1 MKEQTVI
8 QRIIKDKTCNLR
20 KDERADSNT
29 EDNKR

>member
-20 KDERADSNT
+20 KDESAECCTKES
-29 EDNKR
+29 